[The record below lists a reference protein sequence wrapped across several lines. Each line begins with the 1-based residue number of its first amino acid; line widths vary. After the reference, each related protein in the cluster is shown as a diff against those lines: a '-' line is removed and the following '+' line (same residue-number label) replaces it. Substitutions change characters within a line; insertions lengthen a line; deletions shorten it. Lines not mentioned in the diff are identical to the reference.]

1 MPSQRFNTVFAANQV
16 IQNIL
21 AGSQFEFIGTPS
33 RVQIYAVADT
43 GTGPVDCEVTFGQ
56 ELQIP
61 ASPLPAVAVGTGP
74 VAPDNLLID
83 DIAAPGDRIVIRQ
96 TETGGAAAAA
106 RTLVVIT
113 PLA

>member
-1 MPSQRFNTVFAANQV
+1 MPSQRFSNTMIAAEV

-21 AGSQFEFIGTPS
+21 AGSQFEFVGVPS
-33 RVQIYAVADT
+33 RIQIYTVTDVANT
-43 GTGPVDCEVTFGQ
+43 GNLEVTFGQ

-61 ASPLPAVAVGTGP
+61 SSPIGTGGVGLGP
-74 VAPDNLLID
+74 VVPDDLLID
-83 DIAAPGDRIVIRQ
+83 DIAAPGDRLVLRLVA
-96 TETGGAAAAA
+96 GGAGAVV